1 MIKYVLKRLLM
12 MIPVM
17 LGVLTIAFILNELTP
32 GDAAT
37 ALAGSEATEEQVEAI
52 REELGLNA
60 PVLVRYGRYVWG
72 LFTRADMGTSYTTN
86 QPVLDE
92 ILARYPTT
100 LKLAF
105 LSVAVAVL
113 IGIPLGVIA
122 AVKQYTW
129 IDNVTMTI
137 SLLGVSMPPFWLGL
151 LLIFV
156 FSVTLGVLPGS
167 GLAGGWQS
175 WVLPVVTIGF
185 SSAATIARVTRS
197 SMLEVIRQ
205 DYIRTAK
212 AKGQSSFV
220 IVVGHGLR
228 NAMIPIITVI
238 GAQIGVQLGG
248 AVLAETIFA
257 LPGLGSYMVSAIK
270 GRNYPVVQGG
280 VVFLSLIFSLVNL
293 AVDLIYTVIDPSLKT
308 MFQPKGRRA
317 VRREMKRQLM
327 EGDSENG

>member
-1 MIKYVLKRLLM
+1 MIKYILKRLLM

-17 LGVLTIAFILNELTP
+17 IGVVTIAFILSEITP
-32 GDAAT
+32 GDAAV
-37 ALAGSEATEEQVEAI
+37 AMAGSGATEAEVEAI
-52 REELGLNA
+52 RESLGLNQ
-60 PVLVRYGRYVWG
+60 PILVRYGQYLWG
-72 LFTRADMGTSYTTN
+72 MFTRFDLGTSYTTN
-86 QPVLDE
+86 QPVLNE

-129 IDNVTMTI
+129 VDNLTMTV

-156 FSVTLGVLPGS
+156 FSVTLGWLPAP
-167 GLAGGWQS
+167 GLGEGWRS
-175 WVLPVVTIGF
+175 WILPVITIGF
-185 SSAATIARVTRS
+185 SSSATIARVTRS

-212 AKGQSSFV
+212 AKGQSGFAIV
-220 IVVGHGLR
+220 IFHGLR

-238 GAQIGVQLGG
+238 GTQIGVQLGG
-248 AVLAETIFA
+248 AVLVETIFA
-257 LPGLGSYMVSAIK
+257 LNGLGSYMINAVK
-270 GRNYPVVQGG
+270 GQNSPVVQGG
-280 VVFLSLIFSLVNL
+280 VVFLSLVFSFVNL
-293 AVDLIYTVIDPSLKT
+293 AVDLIYTFIDPSLKT
-308 MFQPKGRRA
+308 MFQTKGRRA
-317 VRREMKRQLM
+317 VRRELKRQLA
-327 EGDSENG
+327 EGGVTHG

>member
-1 MIKYVLKRLLM
+1 
-12 MIPVM
+12 
-17 LGVLTIAFILNELTP
+17 
-32 GDAAT
+32 
-37 ALAGSEATEEQVEAI
+37 
-52 REELGLNA
+52 
-60 PVLVRYGRYVWG
+60 
-72 LFTRADMGTSYTTN
+72 
-86 QPVLDE
+86 
-92 ILARYPTT
+92 
-100 LKLAF
+100 
-105 LSVAVAVL
+105 
-113 IGIPLGVIA
+113 
-122 AVKQYTW
+122 
-129 IDNVTMTI
+129 MTI

-205 DYIRTAK
+205 DYIRMAK

-308 MFQPKGRRA
+308 MFQTKGRRA
-317 VRREMKRQLM
+317 VQREMKRQLM
-327 EGDSENG
+327 EGDGENG